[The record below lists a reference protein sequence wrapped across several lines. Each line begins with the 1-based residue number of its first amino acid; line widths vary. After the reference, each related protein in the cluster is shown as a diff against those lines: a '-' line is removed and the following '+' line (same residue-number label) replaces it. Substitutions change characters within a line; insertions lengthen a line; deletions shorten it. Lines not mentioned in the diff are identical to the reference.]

1 MSSVHDDDKRSTSH
15 AGLDSTAKV
24 QTLQKK
30 EKEYK
35 IQKPYIIHRSANA
48 IIVAGQNQ
56 MFKTERVS
64 YRNKFNSSYFSL
76 VEKTHNGEGIVNKT
90 SHTRLWE
97 TSIKSSQSSKSSRIK
112 FQLPKKQNQKL
123 NNTFRPKN
131 NSTNS
136 CLQFTHLVRCQ

>member
-1 MSSVHDDDKRSTSH
+1 MTSQHEDEKRSMAQSH
-15 AGLDSTAKV
+15 VDSMARV
-24 QTLQKK
+24 EQPKK

-64 YRNKFNSSYFSL
+64 YRNKFNSSYFSPT
-76 VEKTHNGEGIVNKT
+76 EKTLNGDEAANQT
-90 SHTRLWE
+90 SRTRLWE
-97 TSIKSSQSSKSSRIK
+97 TSIKSSQSFKSSRIK
-112 FQLPKKQNQKL
+112 FQLPKRQNRKL
-123 NNTFRPKN
+123 NNTSRPKD

-136 CLQFTHLVRCQ
+136 CLRFTRLERCQ